1 MRKTSITRTSAAI
14 FGATLLLGAAAC
26 STDEAKD
33 NANKATDAVESAVND
48 ATAGQDSGESTAA
61 ESEGS
66 EGMDSEGADDE
77 GAADDAAGEDV
88 AEADL
93 PAEVTEA
100 AESANLG
107 MFKSAEKAG
116 DNVLAEFDNGWVVSS
131 PDGGTHPIVGKIGE
145 TWNADGGLDNEVGL
159 PTDGEKEIEGGW
171 EQPFTNGTIQWTQD
185 EDGQFS
191 AKYM

>member
-14 FGATLLLGAAAC
+14 FGATLMLGAAAC

-33 NANKATDAVESAVND
+33 NANKATDA
-48 ATAGQDSGESTAA
+48 
-61 ESEGS
+61 
-66 EGMDSEGADDE
+66 
-77 GAADDAAGEDV
+77 
-88 AEADL
+88 AEA
-93 PAEVTEA
+93 
-100 AESANLG
+100 ANLG

-116 DNVLAEFDNGWVVSS
+116 DNVLSEFDNGWVVSS

-145 TWNADGGLDNEVGL
+145 TWNADGALDNEVGL

>member
-61 ESEGS
+61 ESEDA
-66 EGMDSEGADDE
+66 EGTDDE
-77 GAADDAAGEDV
+77 AAGGDV

-93 PAEVTEA
+93 PGEVTEA
-100 AESANLG
+100 AEAANLG
-107 MFKSAEKAG
+107 AFKSAEKVG

-131 PDGGTHPIVGKIGE
+131 PDGGTHPIVGKIAE

>member
-1 MRKTSITRTSAAI
+1 MRKTSITRISAAI
-14 FGATLLLGAAAC
+14 FGATLMLGAAAC

-33 NANKATDAVESAVND
+33 NANKATDA
-48 ATAGQDSGESTAA
+48 
-61 ESEGS
+61 
-66 EGMDSEGADDE
+66 
-77 GAADDAAGEDV
+77 
-88 AEADL
+88 AEA
-93 PAEVTEA
+93 
-100 AESANLG
+100 ANLG

-145 TWNADGGLDNEVGL
+145 TWNADGALDNEVGL